1 LLLFAKDGNWQN
13 AHGSRHHKPALARK
27 SHCRAHAHPQ
37 HGLPCSCLLF
47 AGMHMRLLDREE
59 LMMVENVCLT
69 DDSWVV
75 GDLTRTLTE
84 GDGRGGRR
92 LVGKL

>member
-1 LLLFAKDGNWQN
+1 MAIGKMPTEAGITSPR
-13 AHGSRHHKPALARK
+13 SRENLIVAPM
-27 SHCRAHAHPQ
+27 PTTQ

>member
-1 LLLFAKDGNWQN
+1 
-13 AHGSRHHKPALARK
+13 
-27 SHCRAHAHPQ
+27 
-37 HGLPCSCLLF
+37 
-47 AGMHMRLLDREE
+47 MRLLDREK

-92 LVGKL
+92 LVGKV